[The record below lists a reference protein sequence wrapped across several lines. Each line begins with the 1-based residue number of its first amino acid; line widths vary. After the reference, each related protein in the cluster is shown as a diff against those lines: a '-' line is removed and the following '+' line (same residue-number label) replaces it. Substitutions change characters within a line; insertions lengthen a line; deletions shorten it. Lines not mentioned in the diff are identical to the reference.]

1 MPTVSAMFHWLKAW
15 VRPTIVEPPVGDIA
29 VYLLPTSVNVSIL
42 TTVITVQILT
52 KDITVR
58 LR

>member
-29 VYLLPTSVNVSIL
+29 VYLLPTSVI
-42 TTVITVQILT
+42 VQILT